1 MQWDL
6 NENTKQPWD
15 HKHKAHKPWKSKDK
29 VSQSVWHVYRSSSFS
44 APAYFVIGKVTD
56 DATKFFT
63 NVFGKPDIK
72 ARSAWD
78 GVK

>member
-15 HKHKAHKPWKSKDK
+15 HKHK
-29 VSQSVWHVYRSSSFS
+29 VSQSVWHVYRSSTFS